1 MKQIILLLSALFVF
15 NSVRA
20 QDTNGSELLGDSL
33 SEDNKLAQVAF
44 RAIDKNDLLGGV
56 SVVDMPE
63 LLDKSYALSSLDYL
77 ERVTGG
83 FNGNIWG
90 MNEYLV
96 LVDGFPRDANNVL
109 PTEIEQIT
117 VLKGAAAVALHGP
130 RAVKGVIMITTKRG
144 KAGETSFNIRANT
157 GIHTP
162 KSYPKYLGS
171 AEYMTLYNEAKINDG
186 ESPAWSD
193 EDIYN
198 HGSGENPYRYPSVDF
213 YSPEYLN
220 RMYSRSEAI
229 AEITGGSERARFY
242 TSTGFYNQGSL
253 LKLAN
258 SKNDHTNRFFVRG
271 NVDVNLSKSLTAFV
285 DANATFYNAR
295 TANITD
301 RNPDDDNEE
310 NFWTHASTIRP
321 HRVSPL
327 IPIHFIEGNDEISI
341 GTINASNYLIDGRYF
356 LGGTQED
363 PTNPIADLY
372 AAGENT
378 FVSRQ
383 FQFNGGVNLNM
394 QNVLDGLFFRAKY
407 GVDYAGTYNLSYDSE
422 YATYQAVWA
431 NYTGKDLLGEVIK
444 REEDKK
450 SGEQNM
456 SNNAYR
462 NTTYFSGQFDYAKT
476 FSGKHNL
483 FATVLANG
491 WQRQID
497 GQYHRIS
504 NANLGL
510 QASYNYEQKY
520 YADFSAA
527 APYSAKLPVANRIG
541 FSPTGSIGWRLSNE
555 SFLSQSSWI
564 DDLMMTVSGG
574 IIESDLDV
582 RENADDMGY
591 FLYKRILTSGGWW
604 SWGDL
609 GGEPATEFQR
619 GEYPSLTYVK
629 RKEYSLGLRG
639 SLLDRTFV
647 FDFNYF
653 ANKMDGGVV
662 RPSSIYPVYFVQL
675 GYPSSSIIPFMN
687 YNIDDRSGIDFSF
700 NWNQKVGQVDLS
712 LGING
717 LCYTSNAA
725 RRDESFAY
733 DYQTRVGRP
742 LNGLWGLESLGLFE
756 DENDI
761 LNSADQSPIAGG
773 GVKPGDIKYKDQN
786 GDNIIDPTDE
796 VYLNRWDDPL
806 MVGVNFTAKW
816 KNFTFFAMGSG
827 YFGGYGFKDNAYWR
841 VRGEDKYSEVVRDR
855 WTKDTK
861 ETATYPRLTATSG
874 DNNFRNSDFW
884 MYNRNRINLSLAQ
897 ITYDFPNRFF
907 HGNFV
912 KGVSAYLG
920 GYDLLT
926 IAKEREYLEMN
937 VGSAPQ
943 TRFYNIGL
951 KAQF

>member
-1 MKQIILLLSALFVF
+1 MNLGRIVMKQIILLLSALYVF
-15 NSVRA
+15 SSLQA
-20 QDTNGSELLGDSL
+20 QDTNEFELSSDSL
-33 SEDNKLAQVAF
+33 KENNKLAQVAF
-44 RAIDKNDLLGGV
+44 RTIDKSDLLGGI
-56 SVVDMPE
+56 SVLDVPE
-63 LLDKSYALSSLDYL
+63 ILDKSYALGSLDYL
-77 ERVTGG
+77 ERMTGG

-171 AEYMTLYNEAKINDG
+171 AEYMTLYNEAKDNDG
-186 ESPAWSD
+186 EDPAWSP
-193 EDIYN
+193 ENIY
-198 HGSGENPYRYPSVDF
+198 HYGSGVNPYRYPNVDF
-213 YSPEYLN
+213 YSSEYLKK
-220 RMYSRSEAI
+220 MYNRSEAI
-229 AEITGGSERARFY
+229 AEISGGSDRARFY
-242 TSTGFYNQGSL
+242 TSTGFYNEGSL
-253 LKLAN
+253 LKVAN
-258 SKNDHTNRFFVRG
+258 ANEDHTNRLFVRG
-271 NVDVNLSKSLTAFV
+271 NIDVKLHESLTAFV

-295 TANITD
+295 TANGDYWNGASTLRPYLA
-301 RNPDDDNEE
+301 RNASAPLVPLNYIEE
-310 NFWTHASTIRP
+310 NDINT
-321 HRVSPL
+321 L
-327 IPIHFIEGNDEISI
+327 
-341 GTINASNYLIDGRYF
+341 GTINASNYIIDGKYF
-356 LGGTQED
+356 LGGSQLLPEY
-363 PTNPIADLY
+363 NIAGMY
-372 AAGENT
+372 AAGET
-378 FVSRQ
+378 KFVSRQ

-394 QNVLDGLFFRAKY
+394 KNVLDGLFFRAKY
-407 GVDYAGTYNLSYDSE
+407 GIDYAGTYNLSYDNN
-422 YATYQAVWA
+422 YATYEVEWT
-431 NYTGKDLLGEVIK
+431 NYTGRDMIGKVIK
-444 REEDKK
+444 RGDDKK

-476 FSGKHNL
+476 FNGGHNL
-483 FATVLANG
+483 FAMVVANG
-491 WQRQID
+491 WQRQIN

-504 NANLGL
+504 SANLGL
-510 QASYNYEQKY
+510 HASYNYKQKY

-527 APYSAKLPVANRIG
+527 APYSAKLPATNRTG

-564 DDLMMTVSGG
+564 DDLVLTVSGG
-574 IIESDLDV
+574 IVESDLDI
-582 RENADDMGY
+582 RENTDDMGY
-591 FLYKRILTSGGWW
+591 NLYKGILTTGGWW

-609 GGEPATEFQR
+609 GGEAATEFQR
-619 GEYPSLTYVK
+619 GENPYLTFVK
-629 RKEYSLGLRG
+629 RKELSVGLRG

-653 ANKMDGGVV
+653 ANKMDGGIV
-662 RPSSIYPVYFVQL
+662 RPSSIYPVYFVQV
-675 GYPSSSIIPFMN
+675 GYPSSSIIPFVN
-687 YNIDDRSGIDFSF
+687 YNIDDRSGFDFSL
-700 NWNQKVGQVDLS
+700 NWHQKVGQVNFS
-712 LGING
+712 LGLNG
-717 LCYTSNAA
+717 LYYTSVAA
-725 RRDESFAY
+725 RRDEVFAY
-733 DYQTRVGRP
+733 EYQTRVGRP

-756 DENDI
+756 DEDDI
-761 LNSADQSPIAGG
+761 LNSDDQSPIAGS

-786 GDNIIDPTDE
+786 GDNMIDSEDE
-796 VYLNRWDDPL
+796 VYLNRSDDPL
-806 MVGVNFTAKW
+806 MAGVNITAKW
-816 KNFTFFAMGSG
+816 KNFTFFAMGNG
-827 YFGGYGFKDNAYWR
+827 YFGGYGFKDNSYWR
-841 VRGEDKYSEVVRDR
+841 VRGEDKYSEIVRNR
-855 WTKDTK
+855 WTEETK

-897 ITYDFPNRFF
+897 ITYDFPKRLFT
-907 HGNFV
+907 GNFV
-912 KGVSAYLG
+912 KGLSGYLG